1 MPDFNEYRVTASA
14 RLRLW
19 DSLRDAAAFNR
30 KLGDVLRKHADAV
43 VMTPPRL
50 QRQHNPPE
58 IPIHAVLD
66 KVISRGNPTI
76 VEHRWEH
83 RHLDTTAAVHVETT
97 PYANNELVGR
107 RLVKSF
113 SVRSGRELLE
123 AAEALWLLPYDDADR
138 PTDDLD
144 TAADE
149 MGPLPYDADL
159 PTDRLAD
166 DLAEISSRYEDR
178 LYAVAQCALKPAAF
192 PWLRRQAWIYDL
204 VDHDHERLT
213 KHQRDN
219 LESHRDSQVDFA
231 LAYGNIR
238 LVVEVDGC
246 DHLEPAQK
254 REDDRRDRLLN
265 NGGWHVIRITN
276 AEIDELERQGFNPF
290 DHLLARLELQSQLTP
305 AQATQLRDDGT
316 RRTVRELVA
325 QSAPHAAA
333 LELVI
338 KPAVIHRAMRALLH
352 VLHTHH
358 AADKPLKVLL
368 IDEDLNAGGE
378 AWRQLK
384 TLWEAIH
391 RMAPSEAP
399 PKLDLHYYSDGE
411 SHDHDYDLVID
422 HAVFLSPDQAGA
434 VESRLPA
441 DLRERTIR
449 IRPAHGDR
457 NNPSLLRAP
466 PIQYAAEDGGWAD
479 SLRYLLRLIF
489 GKKELRDGQRAA
501 ITRLLR
507 RQDTIT
513 LLPTGAGKSLIY
525 QLAGLLLNGTTIVVE
540 PINSLMQDQVKNLR
554 QYGIDRLGEVNSTI
568 EREENAATLRRLGD
582 GRLCF
587 LYITPERLQ
596 NRTFREELRQATVR
610 YGTPLAVIDEA
621 HCVSEWG
628 HEFRP
633 AYLRLAGNLRRNLDL
648 AGRTPTLGAFT
659 GTASY
664 AVLADMRKSLSV
676 QDTTAEIRPDSFD
689 RKELTYQVDSVG
701 NDGRLGQL
709 KRARVEILDDAER
722 RGDNSPAGIV
732 FLRRVDKRHGVINV
746 AAELGHENYYAGRRP
761 EEFPPGKNWNAYKRD
776 VQGKFTSGAIREI
789 VATKGFGMGIDKPD
803 VRYTLHYDM
812 PSSIE
817 AFYQQAGRAG
827 RDRQPAQC
835 QLLYSHQNWSRAQR
849 IIANPDHEKAMQQ
862 LNNVKPWHRGDALG
876 QLWFILS
883 NYPSIERDV
892 TDTMSLLDK
901 YLHTPLAE
909 LGAAETAE
917 VSVPWRSKADQSSKE
932 KALHKLGVLGI
943 VTDYTI
949 DYRLKHFEIE
959 FTKLTR
965 EQLYR
970 RLVEHVASALPI
982 AAAEGECK
990 TILEAEEP
998 TERAVETLIQF
1009 TYDHLAAQR
1018 KEAVRNM
1025 AELCQGFKDSDSF
1038 RDGIL
1043 AYLEWSEVFSDELDQ
1058 WRTED
1063 KGGEDIKKVLDK
1075 ADTPDRRRQL
1085 VGTVRRVRES
1095 APEHLGLLALSVC
1108 ARAVCEAMT
1117 DQSVLEELALLCAQP
1132 GRDNRIEPEVAAL
1145 SEVAQARDEATTG
1158 RAAAILVARRPTAAY
1173 SRAIL
1178 ASPAGAV
1185 PSVQAVV
1192 SAAALQRL
1200 TRLAHTLSFVESE
1213 SD

>member
-1 MPDFNEYRVTASA
+1 MPDFSEQRVTASA

-30 KLGDVLRKHADAV
+30 DLGALLRKHADAV
-43 VMTPPRL
+43 IMTPRRL
-50 QRQHNPPE
+50 RLRRTPPTT
-58 IPIHAVLD
+58 PLHAVLD

-83 RHLDTTAAVHVETT
+83 RHLDTAAAVHVETG
-97 PYANNELVGR
+97 PPKNKGEIGR
-107 RLVKSF
+107 RLVQSA

-123 AAEALWLLPYDDADR
+123 AAETLWLLPYDDDDR
-138 PTDDLD
+138 PTDDPG
-144 TAADE
+144 TAAAE
-149 MGPLPYDADL
+149 MGPLPYNADL
-159 PTDRLAD
+159 PTDRLTD
-166 DLAEISSRYEDR
+166 DLAGISSPYEDR
-178 LYAVAQCALKPAAF
+178 LYATAQCALKPAAF
-192 PWLRRQAWIYDL
+192 PWLRRQARIYDL

-213 KHQRDN
+213 ASQRSN
-219 LESHRDSQVDFA
+219 LEGDRDSRVDFA
-231 LAYGNIR
+231 LAYGDIR
-238 LVVEVDGC
+238 LVVEADGP

-254 REDDRRDRLLN
+254 RADDRRDRLLKAA
-265 NGGWHVIRITN
+265 GWQVLRITN
-276 AEIDELERQGFNPF
+276 AEIDKLEGKAAF
-290 DHLLARLELQSQLTP
+290 DHLLGQLDHD
-305 AQATQLRDDGT
+305 QAALLREDGT
-316 RRTVRELVA
+316 QRTGRGLTGE
-325 QSAPHAAA
+325 SAVHAAA

-338 KPAVIHRAMRALLH
+338 KPAAIHRAVRALLH
-352 VLHTHH
+352 VLHAHH

-378 AWRQLK
+378 AWQQLK
-384 TLWEAIH
+384 TLWEAVH
-391 RMAPSEAP
+391 RMAPTEAP
-399 PKLDLHYYSDGE
+399 PPEVHYYFDSE

-457 NNPSLLRAP
+457 KDPSLLRAP
-466 PIQYAAEDGGWAD
+466 PIRYATEDGGWAD

-489 GKKELRDGQRAA
+489 GKKELRDGQLPAL
-501 ITRLLR
+501 TRLLR

-525 QLAGLLLNGTTIVVE
+525 QLAGLLHNGTTIVVE

-568 EREENAATLRRLGD
+568 EREKNAATLRRLGD

-633 AYLRLAGNLRRNLDL
+633 AYLRLADNLRRNLDQ
-648 AGRTPTLGAFT
+648 AERTPTLGAFT

-664 AVLADMRKSLSV
+664 AVLADMRKALGV

-689 RKELTYQVDSVG
+689 RKELTYRVDSVV

-709 KRARVEILDDAER
+709 KRVRTEILDDAER

-776 VQGKFTSGAIREI
+776 IQEKFTSNDIRIRVREI

-827 RDRQPAQC
+827 RDRQPADC
-835 QLLYSHQNWSRAQR
+835 RLLYSHQNWSQAQR
-849 IIANPDHEKAMQQ
+849 IIANPDHEQAMQQ

-892 TDTMSLLDK
+892 TDTMSLLNK
-901 YLHTPLAE
+901 YLHAPLAE

-917 VSVPWRSKADQSSKE
+917 VSVPWRVKADQESKE
-932 KALHKLGVLGI
+932 KALHKLGILGV

-949 DYRLKHFEIE
+949 NYNPRRFDIE
-959 FTKLTR
+959 FAKPTR
-965 EQLYR
+965 KQLHR
-970 RLVEHVASALPI
+970 RLVEHVSAALPI
-982 AAAEGECK
+982 AAAEARCAA
-990 TILEAEEP
+990 ILEAEDP
-998 TERAVETLIQF
+998 TEQAVATLIRF
-1009 TYDHLAAQR
+1009 TYDHLVKQR
-1018 KEAVRNM
+1018 KEAVRYM
-1025 AELCQGFKDSDSF
+1025 AELCRDFNARERRGSEWF
-1038 RDGIL
+1038 RNGIL
-1043 AYLEWSEVFSDELDQ
+1043 DYLEESEFSEELDQ

-1063 KGGEDIKKVLDK
+1063 KGSEDIKKLLKK
-1075 ADTPDRRRQL
+1075 ADTANRRRQL

-1095 APEHLGLLALSVC
+1095 APEHLGLRALSVC
-1108 ARAVCEAMT
+1108 ARARCEAMT
-1117 DQSVLEELALLCAQP
+1117 DQSVLEELALLCAP
-1132 GRDNRIEPEVAAL
+1132 PCREDRAKLEVYAL
-1145 SEVAQARDEATTG
+1145 AEVAQHRDEATAG
-1158 RAAAILVARRPTAAY
+1158 RAAAILLERRQTAEY
-1173 SRAIL
+1173 GRAIL
-1178 ASPAGAV
+1178 ASAAGAV

-1192 SAAALQRL
+1192 AAAALQRL
-1200 TRLAHTLSFVESE
+1200 TQLARNLSFVENESE
-1213 SD
+1213 